1 MIHTISN
8 FHWHASIRSYLLPFF
23 PHSWAGLFLC
33 PITINWTKLS
43 RMACIWHF
51 TSIWVHFSWTHHVTK
66 CTIHWTM
73 IHTISNFHWHAS
85 IRSYLLPFFPHSW
98 TGLFLCPITINWTKL
113 SRKACIWHFTSIWV
127 HFSLACKYQELFV
140 ALFPTFQGTL
150 FPLTSH
156 NQLDKTFQNGM
167 YLAFYIHY
175 DPFFLDTSCHLMHN
189 SLDN

>member
-51 TSIWVHFSWTHHVTK
+51 ASIWAHFSWTHHVTK

-98 TGLFLCPITINWTKL
+98 AGLFLCPITINWTKL
-113 SRKACIWHFTSIWV
+113 ACITKICHFASIWA
-127 HFSLACKYQELFV
+127 HFSWTIIHTITNFVRNAKICCYLLIRFRIPFTRAHLF
-140 ALFPTFQGTL
+140 LFPITFDWNFLGQG
-150 FPLTSH
+150 
-156 NQLDKTFQNGM
+156 NQSQR
-167 YLAFYIHY
+167 
-175 DPFFLDTSCHLMHN
+175 
-189 SLDN
+189 